1 MKAPH
6 FWSGGLDP
14 RAREAAPLTRVLL
27 TPVAALYG
35 AIVAR
40 KLAHA
45 NPAKVGIP
53 VICVGN
59 LTVGG
64 SGKTPIVAAIRQHLQ
79 ASGLR
84 AASLSRGYKGRLK
97 GPLRVDPGVH
107 TAADVGDEPLMLA
120 SHGESWIGADR
131 VAAARAM
138 EAAGAEIIIMDDG
151 HQNPSLHR
159 NLSLVVVDAGDP
171 FGNGHVFPK
180 GPLREPVKA
189 GLGRADAVILAG
201 DGPDPDGRWPCP
213 VVRAR
218 LEPVAPPPDGPLV
231 AFAGIGRPQKVFDS
245 LSAAGATLVDTVPY
259 PDHHPY
265 SRGDL
270 KWLEALAAE
279 RDARLITTEK
289 DAARL
294 PADVRD
300 PVAVWPVRAV
310 FEPADALD
318 GWLQAVVE
326 QRSHG

>member
-1 MKAPH
+1 
-6 FWSGGLDP
+6 
-14 RAREAAPLTRVLL
+14 
-27 TPVAALYG
+27 
-35 AIVAR
+35 
-40 KLAHA
+40 
-45 NPAKVGIP
+45 
-53 VICVGN
+53 
-59 LTVGG
+59 
-64 SGKTPIVAAIRQHLQ
+64 VAAIRQQLL
-79 ASGLR
+79 ASGFR
-84 AASLSRGYKGRLK
+84 TASLSRGYKGRLK
-97 GPLRVDPGVH
+97 GPLRVNPRVH

-159 NLSLVVVDAGDP
+159 DVSLVVVDSGDP

-180 GPLREPVKA
+180 GPLREPVNA
-189 GLGRADAVILAG
+189 GLARADAVILAG
-201 DGPDPDGRWPCP
+201 DSPAPDGRWPCP
-213 VVRAR
+213 VIRAR
-218 LEPVAPPPDGPLV
+218 LEAVAPPPDGPLV

-265 SRGDL
+265 SPGDL
-270 KWLEALAAE
+270 KWLEALARD
-279 RDARLITTEK
+279 RDARLVTTEK

-300 PVAVWPVRAV
+300 RVAVWPVRAV

-326 QRSHG
+326 HRSHG